1 VTIGLF
7 SPMGTGNLGDA
18 TTQDA
23 LIYNLRKRI
32 PNIEIHGFSLN
43 AEDTTRRHGIPAFP
57 VSRIHWGQAST
68 ESENVSQF
76 QAVLQK
82 NKFVSF
88 LRRLVLRI
96 PQELLFNIQA
106 FRHVRTLDLVIFSGS
121 GQLSDVWG
129 DADRHSYS
137 ILRWTILAK
146 IAGIPVLFISVGA
159 GPLASAINRIFIKWA
174 LSMAQYRSF
183 RDVESL
189 HYMADIG
196 FDRSDP
202 VFPDLAHSIP
212 AISNHRQRPSAS
224 ERFVVGISPMAYA
237 APGLWYSQHSDI
249 YQTYLN
255 KLAEFTKW
263 LIENRF
269 EIVFFP
275 SAVPPDNLVIKEVT
289 DIVKE
294 KYGIALNG
302 DHPPVQT
309 VTDLFSKI
317 ESVDLVVASR
327 FHAILL
333 SFVLDKPVIAL
344 SYHPKDTSL
353 MHDMG
358 QKAYCLQIEDFEVQ
372 SLKDCFQS
380 IQSELAT
387 VREQIIEKEN
397 EYRSLLEKQ
406 YTIVLEY
413 LKK

>member
-32 PNIEIHGFSLN
+32 PDIEIHGFSLN

-57 VSRIHWGQAST
+57 VSRIHWGQSSS
-68 ESENVSQF
+68 ESEDVSKIH
-76 QAVLQK
+76 AVLQK

-96 PQELLFNIQA
+96 PQELLFNFQA

-146 IAGIPVLFISVGA
+146 IAGVPVLFISVGA
-159 GPLASAINRIFIKWA
+159 GPLASALNRTFIKWA
-174 LSMAQYRSF
+174 LSMAKYRSF

-189 HYMADIG
+189 KYMADIG

-212 AISNHRQRPSAS
+212 VIDDRHQHSAES
-224 ERFVVGISPMAYA
+224 KRFVVGISPMAYA

-249 YQTYLN
+249 YQIYLN
-255 KLAEFTKW
+255 KLAEFAKW
-263 LIENRF
+263 LIDNRF

-289 DIVKE
+289 DIVKK
-294 KYGIALNG
+294 KYGIALIG

-317 ESVDLVVASR
+317 ASVDLVVASR

-353 MHDMG
+353 MHNMG
-358 QKAYCLQIEDFEVQ
+358 QEAYCLHIEDFEVQ

-380 IQSELAT
+380 IQSDLKS
-387 VREQIIEKEN
+387 VQVQIIKKEN
-397 EYRSLLEKQ
+397 EYRTLLEKQ
-406 YTIVLEY
+406 YDIVFGY